1 MLHTVLTSQSGIQK
15 EQVGRKETF
24 RRSGPRD
31 SHSGFFFFLA
41 VSFFLLAGCAT
52 TGDLDTT
59 RTEINQLK
67 RDTFE
72 LKKETA
78 DLKKQTN
85 ATVREE
91 SFNAIRESQASLY
104 SQVNEQSKEI
114 QLLRGRFDEYKF
126 FMEKTL
132 KESATE
138 RELLR
143 SQITSLDARVKELS
157 EKIAKSGEAKPPAEQ
172 KPAAEES
179 SEKAPEVKKP
189 EDSGPAAIYESAYA
203 SFKGKKYKEARDR
216 FNTLIAKYPG
226 DGLVGNA
233 HFWIGES
240 YFAEKDFENAILSYE
255 TLIKG
260 YPRNEKIPAALY
272 KQGLSFVELGDKKT
286 ALVIFDRI
294 IEKYPD
300 SREASMAKTKKA
312 EIDKKPAKKGTRQK

>member
-1 MLHTVLTSQSGIQK
+1 MGRIFGFRPLFSFSRIPLSTLRPSLLTVLS
-15 EQVGRKETF
+15 
-24 RRSGPRD
+24 
-31 SHSGFFFFLA
+31 
-41 VSFFLLAGCAT
+41 LLVCAGCAT

-59 RTEINQLK
+59 RSEINQLK

-78 DLKKQTN
+78 DLRKQTN
-85 ATVREE
+85 TTVREE
-91 SFNAIRESQASLY
+91 SFNAIRESQTSLY
-104 SQVNEQSKEI
+104 SQVNEQSKEL
-114 QLLRGRFDEYKF
+114 QALRGRFDEYKF

-132 KESATE
+132 KESVAE

-143 SQITSLDARVKELS
+143 SQINSLDARVKELS
-157 EKIAKSGEAKPPAEQ
+157 ERIAKPAEAKPSPAEQ

-179 SEKAPEVKKP
+179 GEKAHEVKKT
-189 EDSGPAAIYESAYA
+189 EDSGPAALYESAYA
-203 SFKGKKYKEARDR
+203 SFKGKKYKEARQQ
-216 FNTLIAKYPG
+216 FNTLITRYPG

-260 YPRNEKIPAALY
+260 YPRNDKIPAALY
-272 KQGLSFVELGDKKT
+272 KQGLSFMELGDKKT